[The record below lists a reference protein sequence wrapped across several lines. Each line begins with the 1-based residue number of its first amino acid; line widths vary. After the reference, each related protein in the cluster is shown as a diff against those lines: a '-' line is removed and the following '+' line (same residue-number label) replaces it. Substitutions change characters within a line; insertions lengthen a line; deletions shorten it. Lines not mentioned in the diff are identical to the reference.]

1 MKIEIDTGID
11 MNMATIMGIVS
22 KAISLQVA
30 IKIKSYTQVKIGTFI
45 LTIKCISKDYI
56 IITIDKQTKIERRKI

>member
-11 MNMATIMGIVS
+11 MNMATIMGIAS
-22 KAISLQVA
+22 KAISLQGT
-30 IKIKSYTQVKIGTFI
+30 IKIKSYTQIKIGTFI

-56 IITIDKQTKIERRKI
+56 IIIIDKQTKIERRKI